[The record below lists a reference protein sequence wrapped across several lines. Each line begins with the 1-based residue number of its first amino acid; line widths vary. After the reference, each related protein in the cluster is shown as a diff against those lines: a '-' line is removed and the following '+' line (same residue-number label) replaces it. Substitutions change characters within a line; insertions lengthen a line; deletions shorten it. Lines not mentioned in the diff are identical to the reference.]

1 MHMFKYNFKYEWR
14 TLVRDRWVQ
23 RLTLLLLILCLFA
36 SYNGKQKV
44 DKRKQDISEALAK
57 VKEGD
62 EVMLSLIDSIQAGLP
77 VDVPSWR
84 QPVQPTAVG
93 NYHPRVV
100 AFPPAPLALVATGQS
115 DLFTHYVQPT
125 LSDEAMLLN
134 FTELSSPV
142 QLLFGNFDLSFVL
155 IYLLPL
161 IVIAFTYNILSVERE
176 RGSLRLLATQ
186 PMKLVHWVLQKSTL
200 RFALLSFILGMCLKV
215 SLMVNGVSLTQHWN
229 QGLSQLL
236 ALSFAYL
243 LFWFALAFLVN
254 LLGRSSAVN
263 AISLLG
269 IWIGLVLLVPA
280 VLNQLANTIYP
291 VPARARMINDMR
303 VLKAEVDKQQD
314 QILAEYLRSHP
325 ELVSVEAGNEATAYG
340 WWQRYFASQDVVKE
354 KMQPL
359 LEKYDG
365 QLKRQQQWVYQL
377 RVLSPSILM
386 QDGLQKISGTASW
399 HYRDY
404 RKQVITF
411 AEQWREFFLPLIFK
425 DEKVDSEV
433 LAQLPAFQYEK
444 PLAGQAFG
452 VNLLLIL
459 LYSCLLF
466 GLGFG
471 LYTHRQKEKLL
482 LT

>member
-1 MHMFKYNFKYEWR
+1 MFKYNFKYEWK
-14 TLVRDRWVQ
+14 TLIRDRWVQ
-23 RLTLLLLILCLFA
+23 SLSLLLLALCLFA
-36 SYNGKQKV
+36 SYNGKGKV
-44 DKRKQDISEALAK
+44 EKRKKDIQEALTQ
-57 VKEGD
+57 VEEGD
-62 EVMLSLIDSIQAGLP
+62 EAMALLIDSIQAGLP

-115 DLFTHYVQPT
+115 DLFTHYVEPT
-125 LSDEAMLLN
+125 LRGEAMLLN

-142 QLLFGNFDLSFVL
+142 QLLFGSFDLSFVL

-161 IVIAFTYNILSVERE
+161 IVIAFTYNILSIERE

-200 RFALLSFILGMCLKV
+200 RFGLLSLILAGSIGL
-215 SLMVNGVSLTQHWN
+215 SLIVNGVSLTQNWN
-229 QGLSQLL
+229 QGFTQLL
-236 ALSFAYL
+236 GLSFAYL
-243 LFWFALAFLVN
+243 VFWFALAFLVN

-291 VPARARMINDMR
+291 VPSRAQMINDMR
-303 VLKAEVDKQQD
+303 VLKSEANKQQD
-314 QILAEYLRSHP
+314 QILEEYLRSHP
-325 ELVSVEAGNEATAYG
+325 ELVSVEAGKDASAYG
-340 WWQRYFASQDVVKE
+340 YWQRYFASQDVVKE

-365 QLKRQQQWVYQL
+365 QLKKQQKWVYQL
-377 RVLSPSILM
+377 RVLSPAILM
-386 QDGLQKISGTASW
+386 QNGLHTISGTASS
-399 HYRDY
+399 YYQDY
-404 RKQVITF
+404 RIQVIAF
-411 AEQWREFFLPLIFK
+411 ADRWREFFLPLIFK
-425 DEKVDSEV
+425 DKKVDAEV
-433 LAQLPAFQYEK
+433 LTQLPEFEYQT
-444 PLAGQAFG
+444 PSSGQSIG
-452 VNLLLIL
+452 INLLLIL
-459 LYSCLLF
+459 LYSGLLL
-466 GLGFG
+466 GLGLG
-471 LYTHRQKEKLL
+471 LYNRQQKEELL

>member
-1 MHMFKYNFKYEWR
+1 MFKYNFIYEWK
-14 TLVRDRWVQ
+14 TLIRDRWVQ
-23 RLTLLLLILCLFA
+23 SLGVLLFGLCLFA
-36 SYNGKQKV
+36 SYNGKGKV
-44 DKRKQDISEALAK
+44 EKRKQDINDAMAT
-57 VKEGD
+57 VKDGD
-62 EVMLSLIDSIQAGLP
+62 EAMLLLIDSIQAGLP

-100 AFPPAPLALVATGQS
+100 AFPPAPMALVATGQS
-115 DLFTHYVQPT
+115 DLFTHYVKPT
-125 LSDEAMLLN
+125 LRGEAMLLN

-142 QLLFGNFDLSFVL
+142 QLLFGSFDLSFVL

-200 RFALLSFILGMCLKV
+200 RFALLSLILGGCLSL
-215 SLMVNGVSLTQHWN
+215 SLMMNGVSIIEQWN
-229 QGLSQLL
+229 QGFSQLL
-236 ALSFAYL
+236 GLSFGYL

-254 LLGRSSAVN
+254 LLGRTSAVN

-269 IWIGLVLLVPA
+269 VWIGLVLLVPA

-291 VPARARMINDMR
+291 VPSRAQMINDMR
-303 VLKAEVDKQQD
+303 VLKAVADKQQD
-314 QILAEYLRSHP
+314 QILAEYLRNHP
-325 ELVSVEAGNEATAYG
+325 ELVSVEAGTEATAYG
-340 WWQRYFASQDVVKE
+340 WWQRYFAAQDVVKE
-354 KMQPL
+354 RMQPL

-365 QLKRQQQWVYQL
+365 QLKRQQQWVHQL
-377 RVLSPSILM
+377 RVLSPAILM

-399 HYRDY
+399 YYRDY
-404 RKQVITF
+404 RQQVISF

-425 DEKVDSEV
+425 DEKVDAEI
-433 LAQLPAFQYEK
+433 LTQLPEFQYEK
-444 PLAGQAFG
+444 PIAGLPFG
-452 VNLLLIL
+452 VNLSLIL
-459 LYSCLLF
+459 LYSCLLL
-466 GLGFG
+466 GLGFT
-471 LYTHRQKEKLL
+471 LYSRQRKEKLL

>member
-1 MHMFKYNFKYEWR
+1 MFKYNFLYEWK
-14 TLVRDRWVQ
+14 TLIRDRWVQ
-23 RLTLLLLILCLFA
+23 SLGLLLLTLCLFA
-36 SYNGKQKV
+36 AYNGKQKV
-44 DKRKQDISEALAK
+44 DKRHLDIDEALSK

-62 EVMLSLIDSIQAGLP
+62 TAMLSLIDSIEAGLP

-100 AFPPAPLALVATGQS
+100 AFPPAPMALVATGQS
-115 DLFTHYVQPT
+115 DLFTHQVEPT
-125 LSDEAMLLN
+125 LSGEAMLLN

-142 QLLFGNFDLSFVL
+142 QLLFGSFDLSFVL

-200 RFALLSFILGMCLKV
+200 RFALLALILGGSIIL
-215 SLMVNGVSLTQHWN
+215 SLSLNGISLAQEWN
-229 QGLSQLL
+229 KGIAQLLGLS
-236 ALSFAYL
+236 FTYL
-243 LFWFALAFLVN
+243 LFWFALAFLIN

-291 VPARARMINDMR
+291 VPSRAQMINDMR
-303 VLKAEVDKQQD
+303 VLKAEADQQQD

-354 KMQPL
+354 RMQPL
-359 LEKYDG
+359 IEKYDG
-365 QLKRQQQWVYQL
+365 QLSRQQQWVHQL
-377 RVLSPSILM
+377 RVLSPAILM
-386 QDGLQKISGTASW
+386 QEGLQKISGTASSY
-399 HYRDY
+399 YRDY
-404 RKQVITF
+404 RQQAISF

-425 DEKVDSEV
+425 DEKVNAKI
-433 LAQLPAFQYEK
+433 LAQLPEFQYEK
-444 PLAGQAFG
+444 PIAGQPFG
-452 VNLLLIL
+452 VNLSLIL
-459 LYSCLLF
+459 LYSCLL
-466 GLGFG
+466 LAMGFG
-471 LYTHRQKEKLL
+471 LYTRQRKEKLL

>member
-1 MHMFKYNFKYEWR
+1 MFEYNFKYEWK
-14 TLVRDRWVQ
+14 TLIRDRWVQ
-23 RLTLLLLILCLFA
+23 SLGLLLLALCLFA

-44 DKRKQDISEALAK
+44 DKRHQAINEAVANVK
-57 VKEGD
+57 VGD
-62 EVMLSLIDSIQAGLP
+62 EAMLSLIDSIQAGLP

-100 AFPPAPLALVATGQS
+100 AFPPAPMALVATGQS
-115 DLFTHYVQPT
+115 DLFTHHVQPT
-125 LSDEAMLLN
+125 LNGEAMLLN

-142 QLLFGNFDLSFVL
+142 QLLFGSFDLSFVL

-200 RFALLSFILGMCLKV
+200 RFVLLSFILGVCIKA
-215 SLMVNGVSLTQHWN
+215 SLMLNGISLIQHWN

-243 LFWFALAFLVN
+243 LFWFSLSFMIN
-254 LLGRSSAVN
+254 LLGGSSSVN

-291 VPARARMINDMR
+291 VPSRAQMINDMR
-303 VLKAEVDKQQD
+303 VLKAEADKQQD
-314 QILAEYLRSHP
+314 QILAEYLRTHP

-340 WWQRYFASQDVVKE
+340 WWQRYFASQDVIKE
-354 KMQPL
+354 QMQPL
-359 LEKYDG
+359 LEQYDG

-377 RVLSPSILM
+377 RVLSPAILM

-399 HYRDY
+399 YYRDY
-404 RKQVITF
+404 RQQVISF

-425 DEKVDSEV
+425 DEKVDSEI
-433 LAQLPAFQYEK
+433 LAQLPEFQYEK
-444 PLAGQAFG
+444 PLAAQPFG

-459 LYSCLLF
+459 LYSCLLL

-471 LYTHRQKEKLL
+471 LYTRRRKEKLL

>member
-1 MHMFKYNFKYEWR
+1 MFKYNFKYEWR
-14 TLVRDRWVQ
+14 TLIRDRWVQ
-23 RLTLLLLILCLFA
+23 SLSLLLLALCLFA

-44 DKRKQDISEALAK
+44 NKRNQDIAQAVTE
-57 VKEGD
+57 VEEGD
-62 EVMLSLIDSIQAGLP
+62 VAMLSLIDSIQAGLP

-100 AFPPAPLALVATGQS
+100 AFPAAPLASVATGQS
-115 DLFTHYVQPT
+115 DLFTHYVKPT
-125 LSDEAMLLN
+125 LSGEAMLLN

-142 QLLFGNFDLSFVL
+142 QLLFGSFDLSFVL
-155 IYLLPL
+155 IYILPL

-200 RFALLSFILGMCLKV
+200 RFALLSLILGAGISL
-215 SLMVNGVSLTQHWN
+215 SLMLNGISLTATWN
-229 QGLSQLL
+229 EGLSQLL
-236 ALSFAYL
+236 ALSLAYL
-243 LFWFALAFLVN
+243 LFWFALSFLVN

-280 VLNQLANTIYP
+280 VLNQLSNTIYP
-291 VPARARMINDMR
+291 VPSRARMINDMR
-303 VLKAEVDKQQD
+303 VLKSEADKQQD

-354 KMQPL
+354 RMQPL
-359 LEKYDG
+359 LEEYDG
-365 QLKRQQQWVYQL
+365 QLNRQQQWVSQL
-377 RVLSPSILM
+377 RVLSPAVLM
-386 QDGLQKISGTASW
+386 QDGLQNISGTASS

-404 RKQVITF
+404 RQQVIAF
-411 AEQWREFFLPLIFK
+411 AEGWREFFLPLIFK
-425 DEKVDSEV
+425 DKKVDAEIV
-433 LAQLPAFQYEK
+433 AQLPEFQYE
-444 PLAGQAFG
+444 PTRSGQLFG
-452 VNLLLIL
+452 ANLLYIL
-459 LYSCLLF
+459 LYSGLLIS
-466 GLGFG
+466 LGFG
-471 LYTHRQKEKLL
+471 LYNSVRREKLL
-482 LT
+482 LS

>member
-1 MHMFKYNFKYEWR
+1 MFKYNFKYEWR
-14 TLVRDRWVQ
+14 TLIRDRWVQ
-23 RLTLLLLILCLFA
+23 SLSLLLLALCLFA

-44 DKRKQDISEALAK
+44 DKRNQDIAQAVTD

-62 EVMLSLIDSIQAGLP
+62 VAMLSLIDSIQAGLP
-77 VDVPSWR
+77 VNVPSWR

-100 AFPPAPLALVATGQS
+100 AFPASPLALVATGQS
-115 DLFTHYVQPT
+115 DLFTHYVKPT
-125 LSDEAMLLN
+125 LSGEAMLLN

-142 QLLFGNFDLSFVL
+142 QLLFGSFDLSFVL

-200 RFALLSFILGMCLKV
+200 RFALLSLILGVGITL
-215 SLMVNGVSLTQHWN
+215 SLMLNGISLTAQWN

-243 LFWFALAFLVN
+243 LFWFALSFLVN

-291 VPARARMINDMR
+291 VPSRARMINDMR
-303 VLKAEVDKQQD
+303 VLKAEADKQQD

-354 KMQPL
+354 RMQPL
-359 LEKYDG
+359 LEEYDG
-365 QLKRQQQWVYQL
+365 QLISQQQWVSQL
-377 RVLSPSILM
+377 RILSPAVLM
-386 QDGLQKISGTASW
+386 QDGLQNISGTASG

-404 RKQVITF
+404 RQQVIAF
-411 AEQWREFFLPLIFK
+411 AEGWREFFLPLIFK
-425 DEKVDSEV
+425 DKKVDAEIV
-433 LAQLPAFQYEK
+433 AKLPEFQYE
-444 PLAGQAFG
+444 PERSGQLFNA
-452 VNLLLIL
+452 NLVYIL
-459 LYSCLLF
+459 LYSCLLI

-471 LYTHRQKEKLL
+471 LYTSVRREKLL
-482 LT
+482 LS